1 MEDDILDDTDPIK
14 KAQGISRKQYTVAMD
29 ALVQCMSDTDNF
41 HHILQSMNKDVNWPC
56 GKALKARKII
66 QKHYQPKDSTS
77 ARDLL
82 SALQKIKLKKN
93 ANPMKNPLSDISVVA
108 VNFKKLIHNGTKIEV
123 VQGWAGEDYAQ
134 VIVIADGMAQIQSN
148 RTHNVMALELC
159 KAMRK
164 VWQLAGHSNDSDEDD
179 DNNDDSIELESSL
192 GPVKHKRSSIH

>member
-1 MEDDILDDTDPIK
+1 MILILQ
-14 KAQGISRKQYTVAMD
+14 KAQGIARKQNAVAMD

-56 GKALKARKII
+56 GKAWKARKII
-66 QKHYQPKDSTS
+66 QKHYQPKDNTS

-93 ANPMKNPLSDISVVA
+93 ANPMKTLSDISAVA
-108 VNFKKLIHNGTKIEV
+108 VNFKKPIHNGRKIEV

-148 RTHNVMALELC
+148 RTHNAMALELC

-164 VWQLAGHSNDSDEDD
+164 V
-179 DNNDDSIELESSL
+179 
-192 GPVKHKRSSIH
+192 